1 MQKKTEKNCRKMKH
15 EKNAGKKLDPIPHHP
30 NNYTDSEL
38 FWEYLPQYSIPT
50 LIEVQQYDGF
60 IF

>member
-1 MQKKTEKNCRKMKH
+1 MKKKML
-15 EKNAGKKLDPIPHHP
+15 EKKLDPIPHHP

-38 FWEYLPQYSIPT
+38 FWKNLPQYSIPT
-50 LIEVQQYDGF
+50 LIEVQQYDSF

>member
-1 MQKKTEKNCRKMKH
+1 MKH
-15 EKNAGKKLDPIPHHP
+15 EKNMLEKKLDPIPHHP

-38 FWEYLPQYSIPT
+38 FWKNLPQYSIPT
-50 LIEVQQYDGF
+50 LIEVQQYDSF